1 MKQTALTQLHKDLGA
16 KMAEFA
22 GYEMPIV
29 YSGQVEEHHT
39 GRAACFYALAPA
51 IEQTGAQIGSAPVQG
66 Q

>member
-29 YSGQVEEHHT
+29 YTSQVEEHNRVRNSVGVFDVSHM
-39 GRAACFYALAPA
+39 GEFVLK
-51 IEQTGAQIGSAPVQG
+51 GAG
-66 Q
+66 